1 MGLSKQSVLLFLL
14 VTAIHLSVFGQTKHA
29 FQIAGTNVYE
39 GGWVLKNQNRETL
52 DIAQL
57 ISVIDNSTIYVVGEG
72 VKATHLVFLQRGW
85 APCHGQKNTEPTIR
99 EVIDGH
105 KIIFTPELQMITYK
119 NRKTVIYIAEAVNER
134 TGKKVKVK
142 NRFIYV
148 KLKF

>member
-1 MGLSKQSVLLFLL
+1 MKQYMLLILL
-14 VTAIHLSVFGQTKHA
+14 VVVVRLPIFGQIKQT
-29 FQIAGTNVYE
+29 FTLAGTNVYE
-39 GGWVLKNQNRETL
+39 GGWLLKNQNRETL

-57 ISVIDNSTIYVVGEG
+57 ISVIENSTIYVVGEG
-72 VKATHLVFLQRGW
+72 VKATRLIFLQRGW

-99 EVIDGH
+99 EIIDGH
-105 KIIFTPELQMITYK
+105 KIVFTPELQVITYK

-142 NRFIYV
+142 NRFIYI